1 MKITKLI
8 LENFR
13 GFYGK
18 HEISLD
24 NFNVFIGKNDQG
36 KSSILEAIDIFIYEG
51 KGNVKIEST
60 DLNINVQKDGITE
73 FKIALEF
80 SDIPKD
86 VIIDATNP
94 TSLEDECL
102 LNENNL
108 LEIWKVFKNGKL
120 TDTFLRCKHPVND
133 EFLKEIMKKKIY
145 DLQNFVEKNV
155 EKNGIFV
162 GDRRKAA
169 DLRNAIRKYY
179 MTKDN
184 QLIYETIDLPINVE
198 GLKDIWSQL
207 KKYLPIYALFHSDRK
222 NIDQDAEIQDPLK
235 VKIEQ
240 VFKKEHIQKTLENIG
255 REVNNE
261 IKEIAD
267 SIIDKFKEIST
278 INTSIYP
285 DIPNVYDLKWKD
297 VYKSLGFNTEDG
309 IPLNKRGSG
318 FRRIILLSSF
328 LADVE
333 KKTEGNEDSYV
344 IYTIEE
350 PETSLHP
357 DLQIRLV
364 NSLLE
369 LSQKAN
375 YQIILTTHS
384 PALIRLF
391 EIKYIKFVEKTDGK
405 STVSNFSEEVAG
417 KIVKN
422 LGLLQEISKVVL
434 CAEGTNDELFLK
446 NINQN
451 IIELK
456 KIIDLKDCIE
466 KGLLAVIPMHG
477 SNLKDWIN
485 RYALKNT
492 NSIEYHLYD
501 RDTDEKYKKEVEKVN
516 ARKDGS
522 KARLTKKREI
532 ENYIPKEIIEAEF
545 KITLDIKQES
555 EWDNLDIVK
564 EIQKHDIYKKMKDTD
579 IKSRICGSC
588 TNKINKDYLVKL
600 NAWDEVETWFK
611 DIKELIDKVFR
622 NPG

>member
-60 DLNINVQKDGITE
+60 DLNINAQKDEISE

-94 TSLEDECL
+94 TTLENECL

-108 LEIWKVFKNGKL
+108 LEIWKIFRNGKL
-120 TDTFLRCKHPVND
+120 TDTLLRCRHPVND
-133 EFLKEIMKKKIY
+133 DFLKNIMKKKINE
-145 DLQNFVEKNV
+145 LQKFVE
-155 EKNGIFV
+155 EKEISV
-162 GDRRKAA
+162 VDKRKAA
-169 DLRNAIRKYY
+169 DLRKSIREYY
-179 MTKDN
+179 MKKDGE
-184 QLIYETIDLPINVE
+184 LICETIDLPINVE

-207 KKYLPIYALFHSDRK
+207 NKYLPIYALFHSDRK

-240 VFKKEHIQKTLENIG
+240 VFKKEHIQKALGDIG
-255 REVNNE
+255 KEVNNE

-267 SIIDKFKEIST
+267 SIIHKFKEIST
-278 INTSIYP
+278 IETSIYP
-285 DIPNVYDLKWKD
+285 DIPNVSDLKWKD
-297 VYKSLGFNTEDG
+297 VYKNLGFNTEDD
-309 IPLNKRGSG
+309 IPLNKKGSG
-318 FRRIILLSSF
+318 FRRIVLLSSF

-333 KKTEGNEDSYV
+333 KKTEGNEDSCV
-344 IYTIEE
+344 IYAIEE

-357 DLQIRLV
+357 DLQIKLV
-364 NSLLE
+364 NSLFE
-369 LSQKAN
+369 LSKKPN
-375 YQIILTTHS
+375 YQIMLTTHS
-384 PALIRLF
+384 PALIRFF
-391 EIKYIKFVEKTDGK
+391 ETKYIKFIEKVEGK
-405 STVSNFSEEVAG
+405 SKVFDFSEEIAG

-422 LGLLQEISKVVL
+422 LGLLPEISKVFL
-434 CAEGTNDELFLK
+434 CVEGTTDELFLI

-451 IIELK
+451 IEELK
-456 KIIDLKDCIE
+456 KLIDLKECIE

-492 NSIEYHLYD
+492 NAIEYHLYD
-501 RDTDEKYKKEVEKVN
+501 RDIDEKYKKEVEIVN
-516 ARKDGS
+516 SRKDGS
-522 KARLTKKREI
+522 KAQLTTKREI
-532 ENYIPKEIIEAEF
+532 ENYVPKEIIEAEF
-545 KITLDIKQES
+545 EITLNIEDS
-555 EWDNLDIVK
+555 EWDDLDIVK
-564 EIQKHDIYKKMKDTD
+564 AIQSLDKYKKMKEVD

-588 TNKINKDYLVKL
+588 AKEIKKEHLVKL
-600 NAWDEVETWFK
+600 GALDEVKTWFK
-611 DIKELIDKVFR
+611 KIKELVDKTFIKE
-622 NPG
+622 G

>member
-60 DLNINVQKDGITE
+60 DLNINAQKDEISE

-94 TSLEDECL
+94 TTLENECL

-108 LEIWKVFKNGKL
+108 LEIWKIFRNGKL
-120 TDTFLRCKHPVND
+120 TDTLLRCKHPVND
-133 EFLKEIMKKKIY
+133 DFLKNIMKKKINE
-145 DLQNFVEKNV
+145 LQKFVE
-155 EKNGIFV
+155 EKGISV
-162 GDRRKAA
+162 VDKRKAA
-169 DLRNAIRKYY
+169 DLRKSIREYY
-179 MTKDN
+179 MKKDGE
-184 QLIYETIDLPINVE
+184 LICETIDLPINVE

-207 KKYLPIYALFHSDRK
+207 NKYLPIYALFHSDRK

-240 VFKKEHIQKTLENIG
+240 VFKKEHIQKALEDIG
-255 REVNNE
+255 KEVNDE
-261 IKEIAD
+261 IKKIAD
-267 SIIDKFKEIST
+267 SIIHKFKEIST
-278 INTSIYP
+278 IETSIYP
-285 DIPNVYDLKWKD
+285 DIPNVSDLKWKD
-297 VYKSLGFNTEDG
+297 VYKNLGFNTEDG
-309 IPLNKRGSG
+309 IPLNKKGSG
-318 FRRIILLSSF
+318 FRRIVLLSSF

-333 KKTEGNEDSYV
+333 KKTEGNEDSCV
-344 IYTIEE
+344 IYAIEE

-357 DLQIRLV
+357 DLQIKLV
-364 NSLLE
+364 NSLFE
-369 LSQKAN
+369 LSKKPN

-384 PALIRLF
+384 PALIRFF
-391 EIKYIKFVEKTDGK
+391 ETKHIKFIEKVEGK
-405 STVSNFSEEVAG
+405 SKVFDFSEEIAV
-417 KIVKN
+417 KIVRN
-422 LGLLQEISKVVL
+422 LGLLPEISKVVL
-434 CAEGTNDELFLK
+434 CVEGTTDELFLI

-451 IIELK
+451 IEELK
-456 KIIDLKDCIE
+456 KIIDLKECIKNE
-466 KGLLAVIPMHG
+466 LLAVIPMHG

-492 NSIEYHLYD
+492 NVIEYHLYD
-501 RDTDEKYKKEVEKVN
+501 RDHDEKYKKEIEIVN
-516 ARKDGS
+516 SRNDGS

-532 ENYIPKEIIEAEF
+532 ENYVPKEIIEAEF
-545 KITLDIKQES
+545 KITLKIEDS

-564 EIQKHDIYKKMKDTD
+564 AIQSYDKYKKMKDAD
-579 IKSRICGSC
+579 IKKIICGSYAE
-588 TNKINKDYLVKL
+588 KINKDHLVKL
-600 NAWDEVETWFK
+600 GAWDEVKTWFEE
-611 DIKELIDKVFR
+611 IKELVDKTLIKEE
-622 NPG
+622 

>member
-60 DLNINVQKDGITE
+60 DLNINAQKDEISE

-94 TSLEDECL
+94 TTLENECL

-108 LEIWKVFKNGKL
+108 LEIWKIFRNGKL
-120 TDTFLRCKHPVND
+120 TDTLLRCKHPVND
-133 EFLKEIMKKKIY
+133 DFLKNIMKKKINE
-145 DLQNFVEKNV
+145 LQKFVE
-155 EKNGIFV
+155 EKGISV
-162 GDRRKAA
+162 VDKRKAA
-169 DLRNAIRKYY
+169 DLRKSIREYY
-179 MTKDN
+179 MKKDGE
-184 QLIYETIDLPINVE
+184 LICETIDLPINVE

-207 KKYLPIYALFHSDRK
+207 NKYLPIYALFHSDRK

-240 VFKKEHIQKTLENIG
+240 VFKKEHIQKALEDIG
-255 REVNNE
+255 KEVNDE
-261 IKEIAD
+261 IKKIAD
-267 SIIDKFKEIST
+267 SIIHKFKEIST
-278 INTSIYP
+278 IETSIYP
-285 DIPNVYDLKWKD
+285 DIPNVSDLKWKD
-297 VYKSLGFNTEDG
+297 VYKNLGFNTEDG
-309 IPLNKRGSG
+309 IPLNKKGSG
-318 FRRIILLSSF
+318 FRRIVLLSSF

-333 KKTEGNEDSYV
+333 KKTEGNEDSCV
-344 IYTIEE
+344 IYAIEE

-357 DLQIRLV
+357 DLQIKLV
-364 NSLLE
+364 NSLFE
-369 LSQKAN
+369 LSKKPN
-375 YQIILTTHS
+375 YQVILTTHS
-384 PALIRLF
+384 PALIRFF
-391 EIKYIKFVEKTDGK
+391 ETKHIKFIEKVEGK
-405 STVSNFSEEVAG
+405 SKVFDFSEEIAV

-422 LGLLQEISKVVL
+422 LGLLPEISKVVL
-434 CAEGTNDELFLK
+434 CVEGTTDELFLI

-451 IIELK
+451 IEELK
-456 KIIDLKDCIE
+456 KVIDLKECIKNE
-466 KGLLAVIPMHG
+466 LLAVIPMHG

-492 NSIEYHLYD
+492 NVIEYHLYD
-501 RDTDEKYKKEVEKVN
+501 RDHDEKYKKEIEIVN
-516 ARKDGS
+516 SRNDGS

-532 ENYIPKEIIEAEF
+532 ENYVPKEIIEAEF
-545 KITLDIKQES
+545 KITLKIEDS

-564 EIQKHDIYKKMKDTD
+564 AIQSYDKYKKMKDAD
-579 IKSRICGSC
+579 IKKIICGSYAE
-588 TNKINKDYLVKL
+588 KINKDHLVKL
-600 NAWDEVETWFK
+600 GAWDEVKTWFEE
-611 DIKELIDKVFR
+611 IKELVDKTLIKEE
-622 NPG
+622 

>member
-60 DLNINVQKDGITE
+60 DLNINAQKDEISE

-94 TSLEDECL
+94 TTLENECL

-108 LEIWKVFKNGKL
+108 LEIWKIFRNGKL
-120 TDTFLRCKHPVND
+120 ANTLLRCKHPVND
-133 EFLKEIMKKKIY
+133 DFLKDIMKKKINE
-145 DLQNFVEKNV
+145 LQEFVE
-155 EKNGIFV
+155 EKGISV
-162 GDRRKAA
+162 VDKRKAA
-169 DLRNAIRKYY
+169 ELRKSIREYY
-179 MTKDN
+179 MKKDGE
-184 QLIYETIDLPINVE
+184 LKYDTIDLPINAE

-207 KKYLPIYALFHSDRK
+207 NKYLPIYALFHSDRK

-235 VKIEQ
+235 IKIEQ
-240 VFKKEHIQKTLENIG
+240 VFKKEHIQKALENIG
-255 REVNNE
+255 KEVNNE

-267 SIIDKFKEIST
+267 SIIHKFKEIST
-278 INTSIYP
+278 IETSIYP
-285 DIPNVYDLKWKD
+285 DIPNVTDLKWKD
-297 VYKSLGFNTEDG
+297 VYKNLGFNIEDG
-309 IPLNKRGSG
+309 IPLNKKGSG
-318 FRRIILLSSF
+318 FRRIVLLSSF

-333 KKTEGNEDSYV
+333 KKTEGNEDSCV
-344 IYTIEE
+344 IYAIEE

-357 DLQIRLV
+357 DLQIKLV
-364 NSLLE
+364 NSLFE
-369 LSQKAN
+369 LSKKTN

-391 EIKYIKFVEKTDGK
+391 ETKYIKFIEKVEGISKVFD
-405 STVSNFSEEVAG
+405 FSEEIAG

-422 LGLLQEISKVVL
+422 LGLLPEISKVVL
-434 CAEGTNDELFLK
+434 CVEGTTDELFLI

-451 IIELK
+451 IEELK
-456 KIIDLKDCIE
+456 KIIDLKECIE

-492 NSIEYHLYD
+492 NVIEYHLYD
-501 RDTDEKYKKEVEKVN
+501 RDHDEKYKKEIEIVN
-516 ARKDGS
+516 SRNDGS

-532 ENYIPKEIIEAEF
+532 ENYVPKEIIEAEF
-545 KITLDIKQES
+545 KITLKIEDS

-564 EIQKHDIYKKMKDTD
+564 AIQSYDKYKKMKDAD
-579 IKSRICGSC
+579 IKKIICGSYAE
-588 TNKINKDYLVKL
+588 KINKDHLVKL
-600 NAWDEVETWFK
+600 GAWDEVKTWFEE
-611 DIKELIDKVFR
+611 IKELVDKTLIKEE
-622 NPG
+622 